1 MIKVK
6 RIEEYW
12 YQLLKLRLRLHNK
25 SEKLPQILEFAV
37 DQPNRPAS
45 FANSLSCPSHTVLNT
60 TLAKNMPVTSDR

>member
-1 MIKVK
+1 MINVK

-12 YQLLKLRLRLHNK
+12 YQLKLRLGLDNK

-45 FANSLSCPSHTVLNT
+45 FANSLSCSSHTVFNT